1 MDNKFYVSF
10 EAARLLKEKGYDREC
25 VAYYQHERFHPYSV
39 DLFKLSINNKNAAPP
54 YMEQYS
60 APTKAE
66 AIDWLESMGIIIEA
80 SCVRIGENRKW
91 CNSIINT
98 KTDITIETY
107 YKFST
112 RLEAE
117 EAAIIKALEML

>member
-1 MDNKFYVSF
+1 MDSKFYVSL

-25 VAYYQHERFHPYSV
+25 VAYYQHGTFYPYAINTQRE
-39 DLFKLSINNKNAAPP
+39 LSITNKNAAPA

-66 AIDWLESMGIIIEA
+66 AIDWLESKGMCIVVVRRTINNKVGWRYVIYSKTEII
-80 SCVRIGENRKW
+80 SG
-91 CNSIINT
+91 
-98 KTDITIETY
+98 
-107 YKFST
+107 FST

-117 EAAIIKALEML
+117 EAAIIKACELL

>member
-1 MDNKFYVSF
+1 MDNKFNVSLK
-10 EAARLLKEKGYDREC
+10 AARLLREKGYDREC

-66 AIDWLESMGIIIEA
+66 AIDWLESKGMCIVVIRRTIDNEVGWRYVIYNQTEII
-80 SCVRIGENRKW
+80 SG
-91 CNSIINT
+91 
-98 KTDITIETY
+98 
-107 YKFST
+107 FST

-117 EAAIIKALEML
+117 EAAIIKALELL